1 MVSLETPRLTKR
13 PPSTPHSRSCIKHRR
28 LVTPGNTPG
37 RTHGVTT
44 QDRIAVA
51 IQKQRYGKALQMLWQ
66 GPGRRALKRFFWTQV
81 RREGKSC
88 RVSHLQTTLS
98 QDTLENFV
106 IEDVVVSGGGIAITE
121 TCHQRCFG

>member
-1 MVSLETPRLTKR
+1 M
-13 PPSTPHSRSCIKHRR
+13 
-28 LVTPGNTPG
+28 TPGNTPG
-37 RTHGVTT
+37 RTHGVTI

-51 IQKQRYGKALQMLWQ
+51 IQKRRYGKALQMLWQ
-66 GPGRRALKRFFWTQV
+66 GPGRRALKRFFWT

-106 IEDVVVSGGGIAITE
+106 IEDVVTGLEEELPFSHAISGALADTKE
-121 TCHQRCFG
+121 